1 MSATGQCACGG
12 VRYVAEGELR
22 DVYNCHCERCRRI
35 TGHYMAATAAHPDA
49 VVFASDATLRW
60 YAPVEGV
67 EYGFCSV
74 CGSSLFWRAAAHPE
88 KLSICAG
95 TLDQP
100 TGLRTTDAWYMADHA
115 DYHQPQT
122 GLTNHDREG

>member
-1 MSATGQCACGG
+1 MTAKGHCMCGG
-12 VRYVAEGELR
+12 VRYSVEGELR
-22 DVYNCHCERCRRI
+22 DVFNCHCERCRRI

-49 VVFASDATLRW
+49 VTVESSSTLRW
-60 YAPVEGV
+60 YVPDGGV
-67 EYGFCSV
+67 EYGFCSA

-100 TGLRTTDAWYMADHA
+100 TGLRTTDAWYAADHA

-122 GLTNHDREG
+122 GLTNHDHEG